1 MAGQIKVNTAQ
12 VAEIA
17 TTIASLNDRLKE
29 KLQESQATVQ
39 NLSSTWQG
47 EAADATI
54 DAVNGFAA
62 KYFDNYFDV
71 IDSYVKFLR
80 TNVENGYFETESA
93 NTNIADAFK

>member
-1 MAGQIKVNTAQ
+1 MKSFNPET
-12 VAEIA
+12 
-17 TTIASLNDRLKE
+17 SDRLKE

>member
-17 TTIASLNDRLKE
+17 NTISGLNDRLKE
-29 KLQESQATVQ
+29 KLQESQATIKS
-39 NLSSTWQG
+39 LSSTWQG

-54 DAVNGFAA
+54 QAFDGFAV
-62 KYFDNYFDV
+62 KYFDNYYDV

-80 TNVENGYFETESA
+80 TNVENGYFETETA

>member
-62 KYFDNYFDV
+62 KYFDNYFDI